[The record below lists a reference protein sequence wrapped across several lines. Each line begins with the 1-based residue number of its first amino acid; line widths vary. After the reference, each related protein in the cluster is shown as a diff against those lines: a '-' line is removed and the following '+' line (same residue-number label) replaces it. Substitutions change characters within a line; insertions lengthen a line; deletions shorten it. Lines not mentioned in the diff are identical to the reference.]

1 MNDTA
6 RQREPAWDAEAARR
20 QLVTDGYC
28 HVPGVLDPAALRATV
43 EAAEAAL
50 GTVGADHRAQW
61 RSQGSLVPI
70 ADHPS
75 FAPLDRPSRA
85 FRRCSD
91 GSASAARASP
101 PATSSASH
109 RAVTALFWHQDW
121 WGWQHPISREDRIA
135 QVALFL
141 YMTDTTRQ
149 NGCLRLVPGTHRRR
163 HPLHDLVDA
172 HDPTLAEVKNP
183 DDAAFASHPDEID
196 VPVTAGDVVVV
207 DARLIHG
214 AHPNRSGR
222 ERTNIT
228 LWWHPDYESLPASL
242 RARIWHVLRARGNRY
257 RFRSRPLASPR
268 YLARAPAQ
276 PSIAS
281 RRHRPR
287 PYRAGTLGPRA
298 RVLNCRCGWLAVS
311 RGGGLSRSDRRRCA
325 RAGPCRSSSRA

>member
-6 RQREPAWDAEAARR
+6 RPPAPAWDSKAARR
-20 QLVTDGYC
+20 QLSAEGFC

-50 GTVGADHRAQW
+50 GAIGADHRAQW
-61 RSQGSLVPI
+61 RSQGSLVPV

-75 FAPLDRPSRA
+75 FAPLIAHPGFQTMFERLGFHGSR
-85 FRRCSD
+85 FSS
-91 GSASAARASP
+91 GYVISKP
-101 PATSSASH
+101 PGGP
-109 RAVTALFWHQDW
+109 ALFWHQDW

-149 NGCLRLVPGTHRRR
+149 NGCLRLIPGSHRRP

-183 DDAAFASHPDEID
+183 DDAAFASHPDEVD
-196 VPVTAGDVVVV
+196 VPVTAGDAVVV

-228 LWWHPDYESLPASL
+228 LWWHPDYERLPPAI
-242 RARIWHVLRARGNRY
+242 RARIWQVY
-257 RFRSRPLASPR
+257 E
-268 YLARAPAQ
+268 
-276 PSIAS
+276 
-281 RRHRPR
+281 
-287 PYRAGTLGPRA
+287 RAGIDTDFDGDRSLRPDTWPEPQRSQALPFIVTDPGPAEPEPWIRT
-298 RVLNCRCGWLAVS
+298 
-311 RGGGLSRSDRRRCA
+311 
-325 RAGPCRSSSRA
+325 PKY

>member
-1 MNDTA
+1 MNGTA
-6 RQREPAWDAEAARR
+6 RPREPAWDAEAARR

-28 HVPGVLDPAALRATV
+28 HVPGVLDPAALRTTV
-43 EAAEAAL
+43 EAAETAL

-61 RSQGSLVPI
+61 RSQGSLVPL

-75 FAPLDRPSRA
+75 FAPLVAHPGFQEMFERLGFHGTRFS
-85 FRRCSD
+85 S
-91 GSASAARASP
+91 GYVISKP
-101 PATSSASH
+101 PGGP
-109 RAVTALFWHQDW
+109 ALFWHQDW

-183 DDAAFASHPDEID
+183 DDDAFASHPDEID

-214 AHPNRSGR
+214 AHPNRSG
-222 ERTNIT
+222 
-228 LWWHPDYESLPASL
+228 
-242 RARIWHVLRARGNRY
+242 
-257 RFRSRPLASPR
+257 
-268 YLARAPAQ
+268 
-276 PSIAS
+276 
-281 RRHRPR
+281 
-287 PYRAGTLGPRA
+287 
-298 RVLNCRCGWLAVS
+298 
-311 RGGGLSRSDRRRCA
+311 
-325 RAGPCRSSSRA
+325 